1 VIYWSLLAV
10 LLATV
15 AVYFVSSQ
23 RATSLRAGA
32 GTAFHSLPGYHG
44 LLAATVALL
53 AGLATLF
60 LARRFGSDTSLPLAL
75 GAGVVAI
82 LAAAV
87 PMSKIAASYRARPLF
102 ETIVMGLLIASS
114 VVAVF
119 TTIGIFASVVFESL
133 IFFREINI
141 FSFLF
146 GTHWAPTGS
155 PPSFGFLPLLLGTML
170 ITVIALVVA
179 TPLGLFSAIYMAEYA
194 SPRVRGIAKPL
205 LEMLAG
211 IPTVVLGFFAALTVA
226 PLVRNSGQSLGL
238 DVSSESALAAGLVMG
253 MMIVPLISS
262 LSDDIINAVP
272 QSLRDGSYAMGATK
286 SETVKRVVLPAA
298 LPGIVSAI
306 MLAIS
311 RAVGETMIVVMAA
324 GLAANL
330 SFNPLQA
337 VSTITVQIATLLVGD
352 QEFDSAKTLSA
363 FALGLVLFFFTLAL
377 NYIALRVVQ
386 KYRQQYD

>member
-1 VIYWSLLAV
+1 MTIWAIIAVVLIAALAYTASARRAAAMR
-10 LLATV
+10 LATP
-15 AVYFVSSQ
+15 AQ
-23 RATSLRAGA
+23 
-32 GTAFHSLPGYHG
+32 FHSLPSYHG
-44 LLAATVALL
+44 LLAGSIALL
-53 AGLATLF
+53 TGIIAVPLASRLSHGLALPIAAAIASSAAGF
-60 LARRFGSDTSLPLAL
+60 LAATRISPAL
-75 GAGVVAI
+75 
-82 LAAAV
+82 
-87 PMSKIAASYRARPLF
+87 RARPLF
-102 ETIVMGLLIASS
+102 EAITLAVLIGCS
-114 VVAVF
+114 VVAIL
-119 TTIGIFASVVFESL
+119 TTVGIFASVVFESVA
-133 IFFREINI
+133 FFSHVNI

-146 GTHWAPTGS
+146 GTAWAPTGS
-155 PPSFGFLPLLLGTML
+155 PPSFGFLPLLAGTFL
-170 ITVIALVVA
+170 ITFIAIVVA
-179 TPLGLFSAIYMAEYA
+179 APLGLLSAIYMAEYA
-194 SPRVRGIAKPL
+194 TPKVRGIAKPL

-226 PLVRNSGQSLGL
+226 PLIRNSGEALGL
-238 DVSSESALAAGLVMG
+238 AVSSESALAAGLVMG

-324 GLAANL
+324 GLAAKL
-330 SFNPLQA
+330 SFNPLDA

-352 QEFDSAKTLSA
+352 QEFDSPKTLSA
-363 FALGLVLFFFTLAL
+363 FALGMVLFFFTLAL
-377 NYIALRVVQ
+377 NYLALRIVQ

>member
-1 VIYWSLLAV
+1 MYLSLFLVILACV
-10 LLATV
+10 GAYTIASRRAFALRSTSGAT
-15 AVYFVSSQ
+15 
-23 RATSLRAGA
+23 
-32 GTAFHSLPGYHG
+32 FHSLPGYHG
-44 LLAATVALL
+44 LLSGAVALL
-53 AGLATLF
+53 AGLITMTVIRLFVPAATWELAVGSVGVALLATLIPF
-60 LARRFGSDTSLPLAL
+60 SKIRANYRARPAFEAIVLAL
-75 GAGVVAI
+75 LIISSVVAI
-82 LAAAV
+82 L
-87 PMSKIAASYRARPLF
+87 
-102 ETIVMGLLIASS
+102 
-114 VVAVF
+114 
-119 TTIGIFASVVFESL
+119 TTIGIFASVVFESI

-155 PPSFGFLPLLLGTML
+155 PPSFGFLPLLIGTFL
-170 ITVIALVVA
+170 ITFIALVVA

-194 SPRVRGIAKPL
+194 SPRVRGVAKPL

-226 PLVRNSGQSLGL
+226 PFVRNTGQSLGL

-286 SETVKRVVLPAA
+286 SETIKRVVLPAA
-298 LPGIVSAI
+298 LPGIVSAV
-306 MLAIS
+306 MLAVS

-330 SFNPLQA
+330 TINPLEA

-377 NYIALRVVQ
+377 NYIALRIVQ
-386 KYRQQYD
+386 RYRQQYD